1 MAVPSWESIVLGL
14 RPSMTGCTFSGI
26 CSPETETL
34 YGCTF
39 SGNTVLG
46 TEYLYGVS
54 ILVSNL
60 TQPLSFHLRYQA
72 TGH

>member
-1 MAVPSWESIVLGL
+1 MAVPSQECTVLGAEDL
-14 RPSMTGCTFSGI
+14 YGCTFSGI

-46 TEYLYGVS
+46 TEHLYGVS

-60 TQPLSFHLRYQA
+60 TQPLIFHLRYQA